1 MYYIKGRGWFVV
13 RDSARKHGI
22 SDGDMCHAI
31 AHSIVVLVVDRGP
44 RGRAIHL
51 GASPP
56 GRLLEVVTVD
66 EGEGKLLII
75 HAMAMRP
82 KFMRYLTR
90 W

>member
-1 MYYIKGRGWFVV
+1 MYYIKNHGWVAV
-13 RDSARKHGI
+13 RDSARKHGVA
-22 SDGDMCHAI
+22 DDDMCHAI
-31 AHSIVVLVVDRGP
+31 AHSMVVLVVDRGP

-51 GASPP
+51 GASPS

-66 EGEGKLLII
+66 EGEGTLLII

-82 KFMRYLTR
+82 TFMRYLAR